1 MDGSRH
7 RGSPQRKTMAGNRAF
22 PSVAANGSGS
32 RTVVQQE
39 DVEAEVLANLDSNRR
54 AWWWLTMV
62 KQVASLGGR
71 ERAMGGGE
79 MD

>member
-1 MDGSRH
+1 
-7 RGSPQRKTMAGNRAF
+7 MAGNRAC
-22 PSVAANGSGS
+22 PCVAADSSGS

-39 DVEAEVLANLDSNRR
+39 DVEAEVLANLDSNGR
-54 AWWWLTMV
+54 AWWWSAMV